1 MAVRYGFQNLL
12 TIKKFVVVGLCVC
25 VLLKSGIKEN
35 SGTGADLRS
44 TENYDAS
51 VATTNIK
58 KNGGDSLIGVI
69 SLGGC

>member
-1 MAVRYGFQNLL
+1 VAVPCGFQNLL
-12 TIKKFVVVGLCVC
+12 TIKKFVVVGLCVYTQ
-25 VLLKSGIKEN
+25 LILGIKAN
-35 SGTGADLRS
+35 SGTGADLLL
-44 TENYDAS
+44 TENCDAS